1 MSRRPSHKAWPGS
14 WHPALPALTGT
25 ARPGS
30 RPPPRPDRPSSSV
43 VTRHAPY
50 GIRRPVHAYDISRFR
65 GDGVISHSKYPHCH
79 GNMLRR
85 DYFSRRNGRPF
96 VQGPPHATG
105 SHLGHPP
112 LFVFQTASV
121 HHPRPTP
128 LHGCPRHTHPDCPRP
143 SVFAELCM
151 PHPSL
156 PMRSSAFS
164 VASGLTLHQHS
175 TIHCFSRGHVSA
187 TRTAN
192 GP

>member
-65 GDGVISHSKYPHCH
+65 GDGVISHSTYPHCH

-85 DYFSRRNGRPF
+85 DYVSRRNGRPF
-96 VQGPPHATG
+96 VQG
-105 SHLGHPP
+105 
-112 LFVFQTASV
+112 VV
-121 HHPRPTP
+121 
-128 LHGCPRHTHPDCPRP
+128 PRHW
-143 SVFAELCM
+143 
-151 PHPSL
+151 
-156 PMRSSAFS
+156 
-164 VASGLTLHQHS
+164 LTLG
-175 TIHCFSRGHVSA
+175 TP
-187 TRTAN
+187 TAVCLPN
-192 GP
+192 RLSPPPKADPSSWLPPS

>member
-85 DYFSRRNGRPF
+85 DYFSRRDGRHFRP
-96 VQGPPHATG
+96 GG
-105 SHLGHPP
+105 
-112 LFVFQTASV
+112 
-121 HHPRPTP
+121 RPTP
-128 LHGCPRHTHPDCPRP
+128 LAHTWDTHRCLSSKPPQSTTQGRPLFMVAPVIPTLTARGLLCLPNCACHTHHCPCGHRP
-143 SVFAELCM
+143 S
-151 PHPSL
+151 PS
-156 PMRSSAFS
+156 PT
-164 VASGLTLHQHS
+164 V
-175 TIHCFSRGHVSA
+175 
-187 TRTAN
+187 
-192 GP
+192 